1 MEILVAILVGGLF
14 AASTYLLLQH
24 SMVRMIFGMILM
36 TTGVNL
42 LIFTAGRLTRGNPP
56 LIPEDQT
63 MIVEAAANP
72 LPQAVILTAVV
83 INFGLLAFVVALV
96 YRTNSTFNSIDADT
110 LRTVD
115 PPDE

>member
-1 MEILVAILVGGLF
+1 MEILLSILVGGLF

-24 SMVRMIFGMILM
+24 SMVRMILGMILM

-42 LIFTAGRLTRGNPP
+42 LIFAAGRLTRGSPP
-56 LIPEDQT
+56 LIPEDKT
-63 MIVEAAANP
+63 MLAEAAANP

-83 INFGLLAFVVALV
+83 INFGLLALIVALV
-96 YRTNSTFNSIDADT
+96 YRTNSTFDSIDVDA
-110 LRTVD
+110 LRSID